1 MKLAS
6 VFLLV
11 GLASAQTWV
20 SQTSGSKASL
30 RGVSAVNARVAWASG
45 TGGTYLKTTD
55 GGATWIVGQVLGA
68 ENLDFRDIQA
78 VDEQTV
84 YLLSIGN
91 GDKSRIYKTTDGGGK
106 WSLLFTNPDAKG
118 FFDAMAFW
126 DATHGI
132 LVGDPVDGH
141 FVVFTTVDGGG
152 HWERRPTPPALPNEG
167 AFAASGTCIVTMG
180 DREVWFVT
188 GGPQAARVFHSPDG
202 GATWTVATTP
212 IRNDGAAA
220 GIFSVAFSDP
230 LHGIAVGGDYSKAD
244 ATDHNVAITS
254 NGGKTWSEPNGH
266 PHGFRSAV
274 LYLPERKEWI
284 AVGTSGSDISS
295 DGGMTWK
302 SFDTGAYNAIS
313 FAGTHGW
320 AVGPGGRVAT
330 FQ

>member
-1 MKLAS
+1 
-6 VFLLV
+6 
-11 GLASAQTWV
+11 
-20 SQTSGSKASL
+20 
-30 RGVSAVNARVAWASG
+30 
-45 TGGTYLKTTD
+45 
-55 GGATWIVGQVLGA
+55 
-68 ENLDFRDIQA
+68 
-78 VDEQTV
+78 
-84 YLLSIGN
+84 
-91 GDKSRIYKTTDGGGK
+91 
-106 WSLLFTNPDAKG
+106 LLFTNPDAKG

-141 FVVFTTVDGGG
+141 FVTFTTADGGV
-152 HWERRPTPPALPNEG
+152 HWERRQTPPALPNEG

-188 GGPQAARVFHSPDG
+188 GGPQAARVFHSQDG
-202 GATWTVATTP
+202 GAIWTVAATP

-220 GIFSVAFSDP
+220 GIFSVAFSDAR
-230 LHGIAVGGDYSKAD
+230 HGIAVGGDYSKAD
-244 ATDHNVAITS
+244 AAEHNVAITS
-254 NGGKTWSEPNGH
+254 DGGKTWTEPSGR

-284 AVGTSGSDISS
+284 AAGTSGSDISS

-320 AVGPGGRVAT
+320 AVGPGGRVAA